1 MYEES
6 EAMIAAM
13 ELLRDQDI
21 AALPVHDSLIVP
33 QSKKL
38 IVQDVLEST
47 FQSRFGVQFVVK

>member
-1 MYEES
+1 
-6 EAMIAAM
+6 M
-13 ELLRDQDI
+13 ELLRAQDI

>member
-13 ELLRDQDI
+13 ELLRSQDI

-38 IVQDVLEST
+38 IAKDALEST

>member
-6 EAMIAAM
+6 EAMITAM
-13 ELLRDQDI
+13 ELLRSQGI

-38 IVQDVLEST
+38 IAKGILETT